1 MSYLW
6 NGTNLKEAPCKTFKY
21 NLRKRISFYRET
33 VVKQSY
39 VITKFYDISFA
50 PYWSYDNVRITKTW
64 KRLKCTISF
73 LVFQRIITILHTF
86 QNMCEKKPLQSKLV
100 KSVNHELRQ
109 NCKLWNDQ
117 CWKFQWFT
125 PRDSGRWWL
134 RTLIHKLTLKD

>member
-1 MSYLW
+1 MSYLMKQTW
-6 NGTNLKEAPCKTFKY
+6 SKRLVKPSNIICEKEFQ
-21 NLRKRISFYRET
+21 I
-33 VVKQSY
+33 Y

-50 PYWSYDNVRITKTW
+50 PYWSHDNVRITKTW
-64 KRLKCTISF
+64 NRLKCTISF

-109 NCKLWNDQ
+109 NCKLRNDQ